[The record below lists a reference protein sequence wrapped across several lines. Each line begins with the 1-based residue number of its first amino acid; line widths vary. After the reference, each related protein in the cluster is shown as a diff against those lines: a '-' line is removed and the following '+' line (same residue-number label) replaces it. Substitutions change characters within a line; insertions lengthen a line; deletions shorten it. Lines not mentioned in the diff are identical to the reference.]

1 MKYKT
6 VKEMSENWGISG
18 SMIRKYCS
26 QNRIPGAKKGET
38 GWLIPDT
45 NEKPEPE
52 ISSPFTKSSLPILAR
67 KIRNQKNGTNYH
79 GLYDYVQINS
89 AYSSSRMA
97 SNRLTRNQV
106 ESIFRKGKVRESF
119 EPMKV
124 SDLIEVMNH
133 CVCMDY
139 IIENVDKPLSV
150 KFIKRLH
157 EMLMY
162 GTVDARLQKV
172 TPGEY
177 RNSKSKRKE
186 TFILPAAH
194 INDQLTKLVK
204 EYEAYDEIE
213 RREILEFHVKFER
226 IFPFEDGNGR
236 IGRLIMFKECLRH
249 EVIPFILDDKKRT
262 AYLEGL
268 REWDEDP
275 GILADVVIDAQERF
289 HRQVELQILMAYGHD
304 YDPTKY
310 REDDEDEE

>member
-1 MKYKT
+1 MKYLS
-6 VKEMSENWGISG
+6 VKEVSELWEISG
-18 SMIRKYCS
+18 TMIRKYCT
-26 QNRIPGAKKGET
+26 QGRIAGARQGELGWEIPANTKKPKAKATSTSRYE
-38 GWLIPDT
+38 
-45 NEKPEPE
+45 N
-52 ISSPFTKSSLPILAR
+52 LPKLAR
-67 KIRNQKNGTNYH
+67 NLVKQKTKKSFH

-139 IIENVDKPLSV
+139 IIENIEKPLSV

-162 GTVDARLQKV
+162 GTVDDRLEKV
-172 TPGEY
+172 FPGEF

-186 TFILPAAH
+186 TFMIPAAY
-194 INDQLTKLVK
+194 INDQLNALIKQYESHD
-204 EYEAYDEIE
+204 EYE

-249 EVIPFILDDKKRT
+249 EIVPFILDDKKRT

-275 GILADVVIDAQERF
+275 GILADVVLDAQERF
-289 HRQVELQILMAYGHD
+289 QRQVELQTLMAYGHD
-304 YDPTKY
+304 YDPNKY
-310 REDDEDEE
+310 QEDDWDEE

>member
-1 MKYKT
+1 
-6 VKEMSENWGISG
+6 
-18 SMIRKYCS
+18 MIRKYCS
-26 QNRIPGAKKGET
+26 QNRIPGAKKTEA

-52 ISSPFTKSSLPILAR
+52 VSSPFEKKSLPILAR

-97 SNRLTRNQV
+97 SNRLTRKQV
-106 ESIFRKGKVRESF
+106 EDIFRKGKVKESF

-139 IIENVDKPLSV
+139 IIENVEKPLSV

-162 GTVDARLQKV
+162 GTVDDRLRKV

-177 RNSKSKRKE
+177 RNSKSMRKE
-186 TFILPAAH
+186 SFILPAAH
-194 INDQLTKLVK
+194 INDHLTKLVK
-204 EYEAYDEIE
+204 DYEAYDEIE
-213 RREILEFHVKFER
+213 RREILEFHVKFEK

-249 EVIPFILDDKKRT
+249 EVVPFILDDKKRA

-275 GILADVVIDAQERF
+275 GILADVVLDAQERF
-289 HRQVELQILMAYGHD
+289 QRQIELQILRAYG
-304 YDPTKY
+304 YAFDPK
-310 REDDEDEE
+310 RFEEDDFDD

>member
-1 MKYKT
+1 MKYLS
-6 VKEMSENWGISG
+6 VKEVSELWEISG
-18 SMIRKYCS
+18 TMIRKYCS
-26 QNRIPGAKKGET
+26 QGRIEGARQGELGWEIPAHTKKPKAKTTSTSRYE
-38 GWLIPDT
+38 
-45 NEKPEPE
+45 N
-52 ISSPFTKSSLPILAR
+52 LPKLAR
-67 KIRNQKNGTNYH
+67 NLVKQKTKKSFH

-139 IIENVDKPLSV
+139 IIENVEKPLSV

-162 GTVDARLQKV
+162 GTVDDRLEKV
-172 TPGEY
+172 FPGEF

-186 TFILPAAH
+186 TFMIPAAY
-194 INDQLTKLVK
+194 INEQLNALIKQ
-204 EYEAYDEIE
+204 YESYDEYE

-249 EVIPFILDDKKRT
+249 EIVPFILDDKKRT

-275 GILADVVIDAQERF
+275 GILADVVLDAQERF
-289 HRQVELQILMAYGHD
+289 QRQVELQTLMAYGHD
-304 YDPTKY
+304 YDPSKY
-310 REDDEDEE
+310 QEDDWDEE